1 ISHVMGI
8 PHSPTG
14 QAIIERAHRTLKTTL
29 ERQRGGDEVTTPQM
43 RLSKALFTINFL
55 NGSGN
60 EPLPPVFKHFTND
73 KRGKLKIQPPV
84 LIRDPESLKVQGPF
98 P

>member
-1 ISHVMGI
+1 ISHVTGI

-14 QAIIERAHRTLKTTL
+14 QAIIERVHRMLKTTL

-55 NGSGN
+55 NGPES
-60 EPLPPVFKHFTND
+60 EPLLPVFRHFSND
-73 KRGKLKIQPPV
+73 KRRKLKIQPPV